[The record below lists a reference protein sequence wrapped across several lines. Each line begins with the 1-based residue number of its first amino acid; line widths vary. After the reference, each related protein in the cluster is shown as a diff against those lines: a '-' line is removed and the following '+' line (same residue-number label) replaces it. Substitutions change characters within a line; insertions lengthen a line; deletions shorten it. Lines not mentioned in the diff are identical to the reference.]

1 MGTDLRVLKTR
12 ENIENQLLSLLE
24 TYPFEKITVTMIV
37 QYSRINQSTFY
48 RNYKD
53 KYDLLNCIIEK
64 ILQGIH
70 QWLEQQPSFLSLNY
84 ENAKRYHPQLKQLLL
99 FYKKNSTA
107 MRVLLN
113 ASLPHNFHEQITE
126 IFSDFLLRDIKK
138 FYEIPEEKEPLAI
151 LYATLFAT
159 QTTQTLKWWLNA
171 KQPLSD
177 DDLLQI
183 MTENIEKG
191 LFLAL
196 EQRLSK
202 T

>member
-1 MGTDLRVLKTR
+1 
-12 ENIENQLLSLLE
+12 
-24 TYPFEKITVTMIV
+24 
-37 QYSRINQSTFY
+37 
-48 RNYKD
+48 
-53 KYDLLNCIIEK
+53 
-64 ILQGIH
+64 
-70 QWLEQQPSFLSLNY
+70 
-84 ENAKRYHPQLKQLLL
+84 
-99 FYKKNSTA
+99 

-113 ASLPHNFHEQITE
+113 ASLPHNFHEQITG

-138 FYEIPEEKEPLAI
+138 FYEIPEEKEPLAV

-183 MTENIEKG
+183 MMENIEKG
-191 LFLAL
+191 LFPAL
-196 EQRLSK
+196 EQKLSK